1 MSEEVL
7 LAILSVLGGVVALG
21 LELLRRQN
29 KAQHAKGYTL
39 LESIDKRTQS
49 IDEKTDRHGEWI
61 AAHDA
66 KHDERERRMEG
77 TTHGPVQHL
86 RRPAG
91 R

>member
-7 LAILSVLGGVVALG
+7 LGMLSVLGGVLAIG

-66 KHDERERRMEG
+66 KHAERDRMEG
-77 TTHGPVQHL
+77 TTDGPVQHL
-86 RRPAG
+86 RRPA
-91 R
+91 RR